1 MPVKPTSTSRINEN
15 TFNIKGIAYENSTN
29 LTTISNNLKV
39 TKDVS
44 FNESLDIDKNLF
56 VAGTTDLSGD
66 LTLKAL
72 TTSGLATI
80 QQLKVTTTSEFVQEI
95 SGNSTLKV
103 AGDVSLNSSVDV
115 GSNLTIAGLTTSA
128 TLTTS
133 DLATLDQLSVG
144 TTSEFTGKV
153 TAISDVSV
161 NGGLD
166 VAGDVSLNSS
176 VDVGSN
182 LTVIGLTTSAT
193 LTTSDLATLDQLS
206 VGTTSE
212 FTGKVTTLS
221 DVSVNGGLYV
231 AGDVSLNSSVD
242 VGSNL
247 TVTGLTTTAT
257 LTTSDLATL
266 DQLSVGTTSEFTG
279 KVTALSDVSV
289 NGGLEVAG
297 DVSLNSSVDVATN
310 LSVGGTT
317 NLTGSLTAAS
327 ISGTTIQ
334 SSSQA
339 TLNSLSV
346 TNNASIGSTLSV
358 TNRLTALD
366 DISINSNLLV
376 GVDTTLG
383 GRLDVV
389 SDVSLNSALEVGGNL
404 QVDGT
409 SLLKGDVTIEG
420 SFNVLNSSFTYT
432 KTTINSVN
440 LDVSDNILRI
450 NVKDVSMDQTTVLP
464 AGIMVQDISTN
475 KNLFFGY
482 SGNNESQAHSQQF
495 VITRTN
501 YDESSQDTS
510 VLTYDKSV
518 DVFLNGSLDVSG
530 TLDVS
535 GDVQIDGTLT
545 ATSIT
550 GLNFQVVGESAD
562 LSQGHFPFAY
572 GAGGFDQD
580 NSFGYP
586 LMSNCNLISVGLMLA
601 DVSMASGD
609 ASVNYVT
616 FDINGTEI
624 SFNWLDDLSGF
635 STKTSASYPRKII
648 NKSFS
653 EGDMVTIQCK
663 ELDLNSFPTRFDV
676 HAVEKARIAL
686 KFKII

>member
-15 TFNIKGIAYENSTN
+15 TFNIKGIAYENSTD

-44 FNESLDIDKNLF
+44 
-56 VAGTTDLSGD
+56 
-66 LTLKAL
+66 
-72 TTSGLATI
+72 
-80 QQLKVTTTSEFVQEI
+80 
-95 SGNSTLKV
+95 
-103 AGDVSLNSSVDV
+103 LNSSVDV
-115 GSNLTIAGLTTSA
+115 GSNLTVAGLTTSA

-133 DLATLDQLSVG
+133 DLATLDQLSVV
-144 TTSEFTGKV
+144 TTSEFTEKV
-153 TAISDVSV
+153 TALSDVSV

-166 VAGDVSLNSS
+166 
-176 VDVGSN
+176 
-182 LTVIGLTTSAT
+182 
-193 LTTSDLATLDQLS
+193 
-206 VGTTSE
+206 
-212 FTGKVTTLS
+212 
-221 DVSVNGGLYV
+221 V

-279 KVTALSDVSV
+279 KVSALSDVSV
-289 NGGLEVAG
+289 NGGLDVAG
-297 DVSLNSSVDVATN
+297 DVSLNSSVDVGSNLTVTGLTTSATLTTSDLATLDQLSVGTTSEFTGKVTALSDVSVNGGLDVAGDVSLNSSVDITTN

-317 NLTGSLTAAS
+317 NLTGALSATA

-346 TNNASIGSTLSV
+346 TNAASVGSTLSV
-358 TNRLTALD
+358 TDKLTALD
-366 DISINSNLLV
+366 DISVNGSLLV
-376 GVDTTLG
+376 GVNSTLG

-389 SDVSLNSALEVGGNL
+389 GDVSLNSALEVDGNL

-440 LDVSDNILRI
+440 LDVSDNILKI

-464 AGIMVQDISTN
+464 AGIMVQDISSN

-482 SGNNESQAHSQQF
+482 SGNNTSQAHSKQF
-495 VITRTN
+495 VITRTD

-535 GDVQIDGTLT
+535 GDVQVDGTLT

-550 GLNFQVVGESAD
+550 GLNFQVVGETAD
-562 LSQGHFPFAY
+562 LSQGQFPFAY
-572 GAGGFDQD
+572 GAGAFDQD

-586 LMSNCNLISVGLMLA
+586 LMSNCNLISVGVMLA
-601 DVSMASGD
+601 DASMASGD

-635 STKTSASYPRKII
+635 STKTTASYPRKTLS
-648 NKSFS
+648 KSFS
-653 EGDMVTIQCK
+653 EGDMMTIQCK

-686 KFKII
+686 KFKIV

>member
-182 LTVIGLTTSAT
+182 LTVIGLTTS
-193 LTTSDLATLDQLS
+193 
-206 VGTTSE
+206 
-212 FTGKVTTLS
+212 
-221 DVSVNGGLYV
+221 
-231 AGDVSLNSSVD
+231 
-242 VGSNL
+242 
-247 TVTGLTTTAT
+247 AT